1 MIWLISKILIQAFV
15 EIDKVSVK
23 NSTDF
28 FIYITNLNIS
38 QWKVYCHV
46 NIDYEN
52 SFYLAFN
59 DVNRYNIK
67 ESNDDK

>member
-1 MIWLISKILIQAFV
+1 MKSF
-15 EIDKVSVK
+15 
-23 NSTDF
+23 
-28 FIYITNLNIS
+28 
-38 QWKVYCHV
+38 CHV